1 MIIRR
6 EGRPLPGSTS
16 FCIPEIN
23 EGFFWQQSVPGEPF
37 LPPLKKVTPK
47 ASLHNRETCLW
58 RPWLIGRRLLK
69 GWWTTLASAQGCRFG
84 ALCGCQKYPK
94 PSPDHPLGPC
104 HTPASRYSPV
114 VHNLLSYPWAAGLK
128 SGAVRRRRFVLDFH
142 SRRVEKG

>member
-1 MIIRR
+1 MRRRRPFETGTCIHGTHTHKSTCMIIRR

-16 FCIPEIN
+16 LCIPEIN

-37 LPPLKKVTPK
+37 LPPLKKVPPK

-69 GWWTTLASAQGCRFG
+69 GWWTTLAAAQGCRFG

-104 HTPASRYSPV
+104 HTPAPTTHRWCTIFSLILGR
-114 VHNLLSYPWAAGLK
+114 
-128 SGAVRRRRFVLDFH
+128 LD
-142 SRRVEKG
+142 